1 MMNYGDTERGVFA
14 DMVVKMDEQYSQEI
28 IQDELSRRSF
38 VSSSFLDRMSNAFIL
53 RGHGRVFHLPSFFF
67 FPKNILM

>member
-1 MMNYGDTERGVFA
+1 MMNSGDMERVAFD
-14 DMVVKMDEQYSQEI
+14 DMIVKMDEQYSQEI

-53 RGHGRVFHLPSFFF
+53 RGQRSVSLLPQ
-67 FPKNILM
+67 KQL